1 MTMRLR
7 TVFLIALGILVLWFF
22 YLESAI
28 LTPFVVAGIFA
39 YVFNPVVNFL
49 SRKIQFPRVLS
60 VVVIYIFLIG
70 MVVVLGIFL
79 SGRILEESSQLSLYI
94 REIAEATN
102 KQMQNLPDWMQP
114 TAKEAVISMQKSIIF
129 SPEYLF
135 SLFPQ
140 ALSRLVS
147 FLLFLFTGFF
157 FLKDGSIMI
166 QRLLSLIPNDFKFD
180 VDILFQKINAVLN
193 GYLRGQIFM
202 IFLVSF
208 VLFIALSILGVRF
221 SLILAIFSG
230 IAEIVPIVG
239 PIVATS
245 IAAMVALFGGTANF
259 GFTPFQGAVIVIVI
273 YTVTR
278 QLQDYFIIPYIMGKI
293 TKLHPFLI
301 LFSVIAGEHL
311 FGILG
316 LVLGVP
322 IAAVIRILLE
332 YSLDKINDHGVRS
345 VASSHKTMV

>member
-7 TVFLIALGILVLWFF
+7 TAFLISLGFLLLWFF
-22 YLESAI
+22 YLEREI
-28 LTPFVVAGIFA
+28 LTPFVLAGIFA

-49 SRKIQFPRVLS
+49 SHKIQFPRALS
-60 VVVIYIFLIG
+60 IVIIYIFLIG
-70 MVVVLGIFL
+70 IIVVLGMFL

-102 KQMQNLPDWMQP
+102 KQIQNLPDWMQP
-114 TAKEAVISMQKSIIF
+114 TVKDAVISMQKSKIF

-140 ALSRLVS
+140 ALSRFVS

-157 FLKDGSIMI
+157 FLKDGGAMI

-180 VDILFQKINAVLN
+180 VDIVFQRINAVLN
-193 GYLRGQIFM
+193 GYLRGQLFM
-202 IFLVSF
+202 IFLMSL

-230 IAEIVPIVG
+230 VAEIVPIVG

-245 IAAMVALFGGTANF
+245 IAAIVALFGGTANF
-259 GFTPFQGAVIVIVI
+259 GLTPIQGAAVVIVI
-273 YTVTR
+273 YTVAR

-293 TKLHPFLI
+293 TKLHPFII

-311 FGILG
+311 FGALG

-322 IAAVIRILLE
+322 IAAVLRILLE
-332 YSLDKINDHGVRS
+332 YSLDKINNHGNRI
-345 VASSHKTMV
+345 ASNRKAML

>member
-1 MTMRLR
+1 MRLR
-7 TVFLIALGILVLWFF
+7 TIFFVSLVSVVLWFF
-22 YLESAI
+22 YLEREI
-28 LTPFVVAGIFA
+28 LTPFVLAGIFA

-49 SRKIQFPRVLS
+49 SHKIQFPRALS
-60 VVVIYIFLIG
+60 VVIIYFFLIG
-70 MVVVLGIFL
+70 AIVVLGMFL

-102 KQMQNLPDWMQP
+102 KQIQNLPDWMQP
-114 TAKEAVISMQKSIIF
+114 TVKDAVVSMQKSTIF
-129 SPEYLF
+129 SPQYLF

-140 ALSRLVS
+140 ALSRFVS

-157 FLKDGSIMI
+157 FLKDGGIMI
-166 QRLLSLIPNDFKFD
+166 QRLLALIPNDFKFD

-193 GYLRGQIFM
+193 GYLRGQLFM
-202 IFLVSF
+202 VFLVTF

-230 IAEIVPIVG
+230 LAEIVPIVG

-245 IAAMVALFGGTANF
+245 IAAIVALFGGVVHF
-259 GFTPFQGAVIVIVI
+259 GFTPIQGAAVVIVV
-273 YTVTR
+273 YTVVR
-278 QLQDYFIIPYIMGKI
+278 QLQDYFIIPYVMGKI

-311 FGILG
+311 FGALG

-332 YSLDKINDHGVRS
+332 YSLDKINDHGIINRS
-345 VASSHKTMV
+345 REKNR